1 MAEKEVVK
9 FTKFSNDERDAVALD
24 KVSFNNSTGKLTL
37 YSSFQNTIKEEV
49 TIPAEV
55 TDAISAEDII
65 EICI

>member
-24 KVSFNNSTGKLTL
+24 KVSFNDSTGKLTL

-49 TIPAEV
+49 TIPAEA
-55 TDAISAEDII
+55 TDAISVEDII
-65 EICI
+65 GICV